1 MRYLL
6 VLLMIVLAGCASAAR
21 YTWTGNASG
30 LARVHARCDRE
41 SLQGGL
47 YMPRAAL
54 ETLYKDCMEKAGYV
68 KVAGDRVPLT
78 WDWTLGAHRLEACG
92 RADQTCYWVGAP

>member
-1 MRYLL
+1 
-6 VLLMIVLAGCASAAR
+6 
-21 YTWTGNASG
+21 
-30 LARVHARCDRE
+30 
-41 SLQGGL
+41 
-47 YMPRAAL
+47 L